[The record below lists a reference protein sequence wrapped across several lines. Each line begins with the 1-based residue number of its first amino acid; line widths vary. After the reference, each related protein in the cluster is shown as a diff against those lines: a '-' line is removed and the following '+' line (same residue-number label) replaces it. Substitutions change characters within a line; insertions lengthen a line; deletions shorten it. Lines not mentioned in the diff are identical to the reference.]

1 MITSKRGGSAEASS
15 HCEWLPTVHDS
26 PDAIH
31 FQFIPI
37 ISLLERVPGK
47 GFLSHA
53 INLYLRCTYADFF
66 VVVAVVV
73 SCCFFLCWCF
83 FGSSYV
89 CFCVCVVDKPPISDL
104 KYFLDFQVHKIWAP
118 IHNDLPLGPTPN
130 ITTSPSLQLNLMGPK
145 LYVNT
150 TKVKVL
156 RLVGVIKFR
165 S

>member
-1 MITSKRGGSAEASS
+1 MISSKRGGSATASS
-15 HCEWLPTVHDS
+15 HCEWLPTVHQS

-37 ISLLERVPGK
+37 ISLLEGIPGK

-53 INLYLRCTYADFF
+53 INLYLRCKHMQFLLL
-66 VVVAVVV
+66 
-73 SCCFFLCWCF
+73 CCSFWNIIICM
-83 FGSSYV
+83 YV
-89 CFCVCVVDKPPISDL
+89 CMCFSLADKPPIAEL
-104 KYFLDFQVHKIWAP
+104 QYFLDFQVHKIWAP

-150 TKVKVL
+150 TQVYLKTFSRV
-156 RLVGVIKFR
+156 
-165 S
+165 